1 MRYILLIILLFIIS
15 CDNIEPPRCQIES
28 WIIDDCGICRECE
41 LEECNW
47 NETMN
52 TCGGCDNDLSSCTG
66 CMDPEAINTEVDMII
81 HDGSTCDYDNFIN
94 EPDVSIFNND
104 ADYANTAQ
112 VNTQITNTVTKE
124 FVEDLGIDESKV
136 TMDAKLEED
145 LEIDSL
151 GIVEVVMA
159 FEDEFEI
166 EIDDEELADVK
177 TVGQAVNLLHSK
189 I

>member
-1 MRYILLIILLFIIS
+1 M
-15 CDNIEPPRCQIES
+15 
-28 WIIDDCGICRECE
+28 
-41 LEECNW
+41 
-47 NETMN
+47 
-52 TCGGCDNDLSSCTG
+52 
-66 CMDPEAINTEVDMII
+66 EASEVFEKVK
-81 HDGSTCDYDNFIN
+81 GL
-94 EPDVSIFNND
+94 
-104 ADYANTAQ
+104 
-112 VNTQITNTVTKE
+112 

-159 FEDEFEI
+159 FEDEFGI
-166 EIDDEELADVK
+166 EIDDEELADVS

>member
-1 MRYILLIILLFIIS
+1 M
-15 CDNIEPPRCQIES
+15 ET
-28 WIIDDCGICRECE
+28 
-41 LEECNW
+41 
-47 NETMN
+47 NEVFDKVK
-52 TCGGCDNDLSSCTG
+52 GL
-66 CMDPEAINTEVDMII
+66 
-81 HDGSTCDYDNFIN
+81 
-94 EPDVSIFNND
+94 
-104 ADYANTAQ
+104 
-112 VNTQITNTVTKE
+112 

-136 TMDAKLEED
+136 TMEARLEED

-166 EIDDEELADVK
+166 EIDGEELADVK

>member
-1 MRYILLIILLFIIS
+1 M
-15 CDNIEPPRCQIES
+15 ET
-28 WIIDDCGICRECE
+28 
-41 LEECNW
+41 
-47 NETMN
+47 NEVFEKVK
-52 TCGGCDNDLSSCTG
+52 GL
-66 CMDPEAINTEVDMII
+66 
-81 HDGSTCDYDNFIN
+81 
-94 EPDVSIFNND
+94 
-104 ADYANTAQ
+104 
-112 VNTQITNTVTKE
+112 
-124 FVEDLGIDESKV
+124 FVEGLGIEESKV

-166 EIDDEELADVK
+166 EIDDEELADVT

>member
-1 MRYILLIILLFIIS
+1 MEASEVFEKVKSLFI
-15 CDNIEPPRCQIES
+15 D
-28 WIIDDCGICRECE
+28 
-41 LEECNW
+41 
-47 NETMN
+47 
-52 TCGGCDNDLSSCTG
+52 
-66 CMDPEAINTEVDMII
+66 
-81 HDGSTCDYDNFIN
+81 
-94 EPDVSIFNND
+94 
-104 ADYANTAQ
+104 
-112 VNTQITNTVTKE
+112 
-124 FVEDLGIDESKV
+124 DLGIDESKV

>member
-1 MRYILLIILLFIIS
+1 M
-15 CDNIEPPRCQIES
+15 DA
-28 WIIDDCGICRECE
+28 
-41 LEECNW
+41 
-47 NETMN
+47 NEVFEKVK
-52 TCGGCDNDLSSCTG
+52 GL
-66 CMDPEAINTEVDMII
+66 
-81 HDGSTCDYDNFIN
+81 
-94 EPDVSIFNND
+94 
-104 ADYANTAQ
+104 
-112 VNTQITNTVTKE
+112 

-159 FEDEFEI
+159 FEDEFDI
-166 EIDDEELADVK
+166 EIDDEELADVA